1 MKVLHVAA
9 EVFPLV
15 KTGGLGDVVAAL
27 PPVLNERGI
36 DARLLL
42 PGLPAIRDGVRA
54 QKKIAEFGPAFGAAS
69 VVVRQG
75 RMPETGVQA
84 YVIDAP
90 WLFAREGNPYVGPDG
105 QPWSDNPQRF
115 AMLGWVAAHLAFG
128 EFDPFWTP
136 DILHAHDWHA
146 ALSLA
151 YLAGHPAH
159 SVRTVYTVHN
169 LAYSGEFDLD
179 AHESL
184 MLPARL
190 LTPEGLEFHGRGS
203 FMKAG
208 LVYAD
213 RITTVSPRY
222 AQEICT
228 PEFGCG
234 YEGVIASRRNV
245 LSGILNG
252 VDYKLWD
259 PTTDRHS
266 DKLFS
271 ARSLDGKA
279 ACKAAV
285 RASLGLDAAPEAPLA
300 VIVSRLTGQKGMDLV
315 LEALPRLL
323 ERGMQ
328 LAVLGEGDPEI
339 QEAFVVAG
347 RLNPGRVAVRVG
359 YDEALAHRLIA
370 AGDLILVPSRFE
382 PCGLTQLYGLRYG
395 TLPLVRRV
403 GGLADTVADT
413 NHDNLQAD
421 AATGFVFDEPTGEA
435 LAAAIDRAA
444 DAWADQTLWRS
455 LMQRAMARDYSWN
468 AAARKY
474 LSLYRALLSQ

>member
-9 EVFPLV
+9 EIFPLV

-27 PPVLNERGI
+27 PPVLAERGL
-36 DARLLL
+36 DVRLIL

-69 VVVRQG
+69 VTIRHG

-90 WLFAREGNPYVGPDG
+90 WLYAREGNPYVGPDG
-105 QPWSDNPQRF
+105 LPWPDNAQRF
-115 AMLGWVAAHLAFG
+115 AMLGWAAAHLAFG

-169 LAYSGEFDLD
+169 LAYSGDFGLD
-179 AHESL
+179 AHVGL
-184 MLPARL
+184 DLPERL
-190 LTPEGLEFHGRGS
+190 FTHEGLEFHGRGS

-208 LVYAD
+208 LVFAD

-228 PEFGCG
+228 PEFGRG
-234 YEGVIASRRNV
+234 YEGVIGARRDA

-271 ARSLDGKA
+271 PRSLEGKA
-279 ACKAAV
+279 ECKAAV
-285 RASLGLDAAPEAPLA
+285 RASMGLEADRQAPLA
-300 VIVSRLTGQKGMDLV
+300 VIVSRLTDQKGMDLV
-315 LEALPRLL
+315 LGALPQLL
-323 ERGMQ
+323 ACGMQ
-328 LAVLGEGDPEI
+328 LAVLGEGDPVI
-339 QEAFVVAG
+339 QEAFVTAS
-347 RLNPGRVAVRVG
+347 RLNPGRVAVQLG

-421 AATGFVFDEPTGEA
+421 AATGFVFEEASAEA
-435 LAAAIDRAA
+435 LGATIRRAA
-444 DAWADQTLWRS
+444 DAWADQTLWRA
-455 LMQRAMARDYSWN
+455 LMQRAMSRDYSW
-468 AAARKY
+468 AAAGKKY
-474 LSLYRALLSQ
+474 LSLYRALMAQ

>member
-27 PPVLNERGI
+27 PPVLAERGL

-69 VVVRQG
+69 ITIRHG

-84 YVIDAP
+84 YVVDAP
-90 WLFAREGNPYVGPDG
+90 WLYAREGNPYVGPDG
-105 QPWSDNPQRF
+105 LPWPDNPQRF
-115 AMLGWVAAHLAFG
+115 AMLGWAAAHLAFG

-159 SVRTVYTVHN
+159 SVRSVYTVHN
-169 LAYSGEFDLD
+169 LAYSGDFDLD
-179 AHESL
+179 AHVAL
-184 MLPARL
+184 DLPQRL
-190 LTPEGLEFHGRGS
+190 FTHEGLEFHGRGS

-208 LVYAD
+208 LAFAD

-228 PEFGCG
+228 PGFGCG
-234 YEGVIASRRNV
+234 YEGVISARRND
-245 LSGILNG
+245 LTGILNG

-285 RASLGLDAAPEAPLA
+285 RASLGLEAAPDAALA
-300 VIVSRLTGQKGMDLV
+300 VIVSRLTDQKGMDLV
-315 LEALPRLL
+315 LGALPQLL

-328 LAVLGEGDPEI
+328 LAVLGEGDPAI
-339 QEAFVVAG
+339 QEAFEVAA
-347 RLNPGRVAVRVG
+347 RLNPGRVAVRLG

-403 GGLADTVADT
+403 GGLADTVVDT
-413 NHDNLQAD
+413 NHDTLQAD
-421 AATGFVFDEPTGEA
+421 AATGFVFDEASPAA
-435 LAAAIDRAA
+435 LGATIGRAA
-444 DAWADQTLWRS
+444 DAWADQDLWRA
-455 LMQRAMARDYSWN
+455 LMQRAMAKDYSWG
-468 AAARKY
+468 AAAKRY
-474 LSLYRALLSQ
+474 LSLYRALMAQ

>member
-1 MKVLHVAA
+1 MKILHVAA

-27 PPVLNERGI
+27 PPVLAERGL

-69 VVVRQG
+69 IVIRHG

-90 WLFAREGNPYVGPDG
+90 WLYARDGNPYVGPDG
-105 QPWSDNPQRF
+105 QPWPDNLQRF
-115 AMLGWVAAHLAFG
+115 ALLGWVAAHLAFG

-151 YLAGHPAH
+151 WLASHPAH
-159 SVRTVYTVHN
+159 PVRSVYTIHN
-169 LAYSGEFDLD
+169 LAYSGDFGLD
-179 AHESL
+179 AHAEL
-184 MLPARL
+184 GLPRRL
-190 LTPEGLEFHGRGS
+190 FTHEGLEFHGRGS

-208 LVYAD
+208 LVFAD

-234 YEGVIASRRNV
+234 YEGVIGARRNA
-245 LSGILNG
+245 LTGILNG

-259 PTTDRHS
+259 PTTDRYS

-285 RASLGLDAAPEAPLA
+285 RASLGLDAAPDAPLA
-300 VIVSRLTGQKGMDLV
+300 VIVSRLTDQKGMDLV
-315 LEALPRLL
+315 LAALAQLL
-323 ERGMQ
+323 GRGMQ
-328 LAVLGEGDPEI
+328 LAVLGEGDPAI

-347 RLNPGRVAVRVG
+347 RLNPGRVAVHVG

-370 AGDLILVPSRFE
+370 GGDLILVPSRFE

-403 GGLADTVADT
+403 GGLADTVADAS
-413 NHDNLQAD
+413 HENLQAD
-421 AATGFVFDEPTGEA
+421 AATGFVFDEASADA
-435 LAAAIDRAA
+435 LGAAIGRAA
-444 DAWADQTLWRS
+444 DAWADRDLWRS
-455 LMQRAMARDYSWN
+455 LMQRAMARDYSWGT
-468 AAARKY
+468 AAKKY
-474 LSLYRALLSQ
+474 LSLYRGLMAQ